1 MIFVTGGCRVKINE
15 GPYGTYGRFE
25 MFNVIFALSMSS
37 LLLLSV
43 ANAQPRGG
51 MMMAADELGLTD
63 DQVDKLADMRFE
75 HQKEMIKKRAALKE
89 ARLELR
95 HLMRDA
101 EVDRKAVLSRQE
113 KVSALKADVARM
125 RLDYRLG
132 MRTVLSAE
140 QLDKWMKMCRKH
152 GPEERMGHKGKRGHC
167 DFGPHGG
174 KDPGKGMGPKGEMKH
189 GPDHGSWD

>member
-1 MIFVTGGCRVKINE
+1 MISVAGGCRVKISE
-15 GPYGTYGRFE
+15 GPYGPYGRFE
-25 MFNVIFALSMSS
+25 MFKVIFALSMSS

-51 MMMAADELGLTD
+51 MMMAVDELGLTD

-75 HQKEMIKKRAALKE
+75 HQKEMIKKKAALKE

-95 HLMRDA
+95 QLMRDA
-101 EVDRKAVLSRQE
+101 EVDKKAALSRQE
-113 KVSALKADVARM
+113 KISAIKADIARTK
-125 RLDYRLG
+125 LGHRLG

-140 QLDKWMKMCRKH
+140 QLDRWLKMCRMH
-152 GPEERMGHKGKRGHC
+152 GPGERMGHKGERGHR

-174 KDPGKGMGPKGEMKH
+174 KGPGKGMGPKGEM
-189 GPDHGSWD
+189 GPGPGHDSWD